1 MFGPTPSQP
10 GPMMSAGAYGEDQPQ
25 PAGIRPDQ
33 HQQYNAVIEPQ
44 RVFEDGWEFV
54 MDGAETQPPGNQSQG
69 QQSSQGLVNQ
79 RARSSQFK
87 REWDRSLRSRS
98 ERKNSCKNQ

>member
-1 MFGPTPSQP
+1 
-10 GPMMSAGAYGEDQPQ
+10 MSAGAYGDGQPQ
-25 PAGIRPDQ
+25 PAGMRPDQ
-33 HQQYNAVIEPQ
+33 MQYNSVTEPQ
-44 RVFEDGWEFV
+44 RDFEDGWEFV

-79 RARSSQFK
+79 GARSSQFK